1 MSRYPGNSPVKG
13 NRNLDLIGW
22 AQVAQQRPSVAQQ
35 RPKVCLVHPN
45 GSCSFW
51 HTVAS
56 EWFQHGSS
64 MVPTCSNIQLER
76 NGICCQQGAI
86 GCKMAQETYRTSVC
100 DPNFSCGCS
109 GAAKLPNDLP
119 VLKPSWRQTTKAS
132 TSSKLS
138 SPHAMKH
145 LQLVS

>member
-1 MSRYPGNSPVKG
+1 MGPGGSAASQRGSAASQGVP
-13 NRNLDLIGW
+13 
-22 AQVAQQRPSVAQQ
+22 RPSKWVLLLLAHC
-35 RPKVCLVHPN
+35 CLRMVP
-45 GSCSFW
+45 
-51 HTVAS
+51 A
-56 EWFQHGSS
+56 WFQHGSS